1 MGKLR
6 FLLQGVVLRT
16 VKGYCQPL
24 YPKTVFQHLF
34 VRADESVRWD
44 GKSFDR
50 FTRVSSETLK
60 NEEGQ
65 EGLLSARDRGYR
77 CFDKRDSTL
86 ERKERG

>member
-16 VKGYCQPL
+16 VKGHCQPL
-24 YPKTVFQHLF
+24 YPKAVFQHLF

-60 NEEGQ
+60 NEEG
-65 EGLLSARDRGYR
+65 ARRIIV
-77 CFDKRDSTL
+77 SS
-86 ERKERG
+86 